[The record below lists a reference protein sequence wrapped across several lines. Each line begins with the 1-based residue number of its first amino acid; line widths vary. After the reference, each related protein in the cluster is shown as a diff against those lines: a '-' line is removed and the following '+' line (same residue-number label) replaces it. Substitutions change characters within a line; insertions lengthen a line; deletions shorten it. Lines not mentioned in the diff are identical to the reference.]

1 MIEILIIVG
10 LAILG
15 WLAWKGKL
23 KPLIKMLDSKHSLPS
38 QQATSSTTV
47 TDSQTNAPVAT
58 PTPAP
63 EPIAEPAP
71 QASIATSVAE
81 EPVAP
86 LTVESTAINPPEDS
100 ILKRHYLTALQA
112 EKDAI
117 SNPYPTDSV
126 LRRHHETLHK
136 IATARQ
142 ESSAKADLPEDSIVQ
157 TLDQDQ
163 LRSEIEAELPAPPTD
178 SVLKRHYDSLL
189 QAKLQERLSAQ

>member
-1 MIEILIIVG
+1 MIELLIIVG
-10 LAILG
+10 LAVLG

-23 KPLIKMLDSKHSLPS
+23 KPLIKMLDNNHASPS
-38 QQATSSTTV
+38 QQATSSTAV

-58 PTPAP
+58 PTPAR
-63 EPIAEPAP
+63 EPMAEPAP
-71 QASIATSVAE
+71 QASIVTAVVE
-81 EPVAP
+81 EQVAP
-86 LTVESTAINPPEDS
+86 LTVETTAINPPEDS